1 MRRLLRVFFI
11 FIAVV
16 NLGIFLVGLGVGIM
30 QSDLL
35 MISGILTVLGF
46 VGMVLSAIAW
56 FIQSSKAKKYM
67 KQREQ
72 IPEEITR
79 DTTEAVMKNIRGIPF
94 LIQNIS
100 VLQDLYF
107 LVLFQAIQYSME
119 TSYYRNIMN
128 DLGDGIVR
136 TSVIHTAPACQSILD
151 SESNP
156 ETSMHTPT
164 PRPSRN
170 SAEEQWLAHGEKWR
184 NEQLRLSMEREN
196 PHFLVFPYSEASPH
210 RESMNNMDALVH
222 EFSRLDSIKRPHCFT
237 KQQKIAHNHF
247 QVRCIGM
254 SAEFIERFNNSF
266 GANTNYS

>member
-1 MRRLLRVFFI
+1 MRRLLRIFFI

-94 LIQNIS
+94 LI
-100 VLQDLYF
+100 
-107 LVLFQAIQYSME
+107 QAIQYSME

>member
-11 FIAVV
+11 FVAIV

-30 QSDLL
+30 QNDLL
-35 MISGILTVLGF
+35 LLSGILTILGF
-46 VGMVLSAIAW
+46 LGMVLSAIAW
-56 FIQSSKAKKYM
+56 FIQSSKLQKFL

-72 IPEEITR
+72 MPEEMITR

-94 LIQNIS
+94 LIQ
-100 VLQDLYF
+100 
-107 LVLFQAIQYSME
+107 AIQYSME
-119 TSYYRNIMN
+119 TTYYRDIMN
-128 DLGDGIVR
+128 DMGDGIVR
-136 TSVIHTAPACQSILD
+136 TSVIHTAPACQSVLD
-151 SESNP
+151 SDSEQD
-156 ETSMHTPT
+156 TSRPTPT

-210 RESMNNMDALVH
+210 RDSMNNMDALVH
-222 EFSRLDSIKRPHCFT
+222 EFSRFDSIKRPHWQAIRNCCTKITFCLFT
-237 KQQKIAHNHF
+237 ASPNNKKWHI
-247 QVRCIGM
+247 IT
-254 SAEFIERFNNSF
+254 SKFNNSF

>member
-1 MRRLLRVFFI
+1 MRRLLRFFFI
-11 FIAVV
+11 FIAIV

-35 MISGILTVLGF
+35 MLSGVLTVLGF
-46 VGMVLSAIAW
+46 VGMVLSAVAW
-56 FIQSSKAKKYM
+56 FIQSS
-67 KQREQ
+67 
-72 IPEEITR
+72 
-79 DTTEAVMKNIRGIPF
+79 
-94 LIQNIS
+94 
-100 VLQDLYF
+100 
-107 LVLFQAIQYSME
+107 AIQYSME

-151 SESNP
+151 SDGDP
-156 ETSMHTPT
+156 ETSGPTPT

-222 EFSRLDSIKRPHCFT
+222 EFSRIDSIKRPHCFT
-237 KQQKIAHNHF
+237 KQQKIAHNRF

>member
-1 MRRLLRVFFI
+1 MRRLLRFFFI
-11 FIAVV
+11 FIAIV

-35 MISGILTVLGF
+35 MLSGVLTVLGF
-46 VGMVLSAIAW
+46 VGMVLSAVAW
-56 FIQSSKAKKYM
+56 FIQSSKSRKLM

-72 IPEEITR
+72 IPEEMITR
-79 DTTEAVMKNIRGIPF
+79 DTAEAVMKNIRGIPF
-94 LIQNIS
+94 LI
-100 VLQDLYF
+100 
-107 LVLFQAIQYSME
+107 QAIQYSME

-151 SESNP
+151 SDGDP
-156 ETSMHTPT
+156 ETSGPTPT

-222 EFSRLDSIKRPHCFT
+222 EFSRIDSIKRPHCFT
-237 KQQKIAHNHF
+237 KQQKIAHNRF